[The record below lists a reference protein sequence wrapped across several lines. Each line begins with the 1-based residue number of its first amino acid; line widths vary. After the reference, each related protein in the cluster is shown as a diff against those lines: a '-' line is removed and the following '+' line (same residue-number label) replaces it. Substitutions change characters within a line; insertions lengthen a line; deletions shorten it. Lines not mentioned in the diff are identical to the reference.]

1 MRFTILQLAL
11 LRYGHDD
18 NEKLVLQEGLGV
30 EKRSG
35 SQAKWWKQLSILTQ
49 RSFLNMSRDMGY
61 YWVRI
66 IVYILL
72 SLCVGTI
79 FYDLGTNYTSIFA
92 RGACAGFISGFM
104 TFMSI
109 GGFPSFLEEMKV
121 KVISKGDFLIEK

>member
-1 MRFTILQLAL
+1 MI
-11 LRYGHDD
+11 
-18 NEKLVLQEGLGV
+18 

-35 SQAKWWKQLSILTQ
+35 SQATWWKQLSTLTK

-66 IVYILL
+66 IIYLLL
-72 SLCVGTI
+72 SVCVGTI
-79 FYDLGTNYTSIFA
+79 FFNLGTDLNSILA

-104 TFMSI
+104 TFLSI

-121 KVISKGDFLIEK
+121 KITNAVFVSMKITDFKISRLKFETQSFCSV

>member
-1 MRFTILQLAL
+1 MC
-11 LRYGHDD
+11 
-18 NEKLVLQEGLGV
+18 
-30 EKRSG
+30 
-35 SQAKWWKQLSILTQ
+35 
-49 RSFLNMSRDMGY
+49 RDMGY

-79 FYDLGTNYTSIFA
+79 FYRLGTNYTSIFA

-121 KVISKGDFLIEK
+121 RVISKGDFINHNRHVDSNSDLVNSPCSAFVLQTGFP

>member
-1 MRFTILQLAL
+1 MC
-11 LRYGHDD
+11 
-18 NEKLVLQEGLGV
+18 
-30 EKRSG
+30 
-35 SQAKWWKQLSILTQ
+35 
-49 RSFLNMSRDMGY
+49 RDMGY

-92 RGACAGFISGFM
+92 RGACAAFISGFM

-121 KVISKGDFLIEK
+121 KVISKGDFIIEM